1 MASKIDHPTINKA
14 RDHKE
19 KQTSRC
25 FRLSKYEGIV
35 GIVMASN
42 SIAPEQSLQPVHQP
56 NQAQDAQFF
65 KVPVPPQVQHEI
77 TPQNYMY
84 SEKKILG
91 LRLVTFWLSLA
102 LCIVII
108 AGVVGG
114 AVGGVFAHAGWY
126 V

>member
-1 MASKIDHPTINKA
+1 
-14 RDHKE
+14 
-19 KQTSRC
+19 
-25 FRLSKYEGIV
+25 
-35 GIVMASN
+35 MASN
-42 SIAPEQSLQPVHQP
+42 SIAPEESLQPAHQP
-56 NQAQDAQFF
+56 NQDAQFF
-65 KVPVPPQVQHEI
+65 KVPVTPQVQHEI

-84 SEKKILG
+84 PEKKIFG

-108 AGVVGG
+108 ASVVGG